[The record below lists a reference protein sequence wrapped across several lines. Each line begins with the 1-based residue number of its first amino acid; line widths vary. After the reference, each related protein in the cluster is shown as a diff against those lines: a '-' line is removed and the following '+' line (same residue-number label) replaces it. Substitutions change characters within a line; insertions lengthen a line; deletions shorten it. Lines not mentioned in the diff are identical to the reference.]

1 MSIII
6 TLIVGGLVGYV
17 AARMLGRH
25 EGILI
30 SVIIGIVGSFI
41 GGFISTL
48 FSGSDQSYLAFSW
61 VGIFWSLIGSLVLVG
76 IMNAL
81 SSRSHHHA

>member
-25 EGILI
+25 EGVLASILI
-30 SVIIGIVGSFI
+30 GIAGSFI
-41 GGFISTL
+41 GSFISTL
-48 FSGSDQSYLAFSW
+48 FSGSDQSYLTFSW
-61 VGIFWSLIGSLVLVG
+61 VGVFWSLLGSLVLVG
-76 IMNAL
+76 IMNAV
-81 SSRSHHHA
+81 SRRSHHHA

>member
-17 AARMLGRH
+17 AARLLGRH
-25 EGILI
+25 EGMLASILI
-30 SVIIGIVGSFI
+30 GVVGSFI
-41 GGFISTL
+41 GSFVSTL
-48 FSGSDQSYLAFSW
+48 FSGSDQSYLTFSW
-61 VGIFWSLIGSLVLVG
+61 VGIFWSLIGSLILVG

-81 SSRSHHHA
+81 SNRTHHHA